1 MFNSKKKKPV
11 LENVKTRF
19 VIPQIEDSLAGLKT
33 SRGSFKKS
41 EFASSLLKKN
51 TTFAT
56 GSSPINLS

>member
-41 EFASSLLKKN
+41 EFASSFL
-51 TTFAT
+51 TY
-56 GSSPINLS
+56 